1 MIKDFGGHIKFFDN
15 MVTYFDNI
23 VKFFDNMVKFFV
35 FRIKYFGSHGQ
46 VFVHTVKILFAR
58 SSFLLYGEA
67 FF

>member
-15 MVTYFDNI
+15 MVTY
-23 VKFFDNMVKFFV
+23 FDNMVKFFV

-46 VFVHTVKILFAR
+46 VFVHTVKFLFAR